1 MLLLVSPTASS
12 DPVAEGTVDLGVIG
26 RLYPV
31 SEKDLLQEIRGRL
44 AELRRS
50 GRLALLA
57 RRARVNARAWA
68 ATPPGNALPS
78 VTHPALRGAALVP
91 PAAARASRRRLL
103 FIDGTSTAQ
112 LRYAERQLQHYREQ
126 LKLVL
131 VSGSPLTFR
140 LQGLPAYFDQ
150 HGALARRIG
159 IERVPSVV
167 YTRDGRLLIEEV
179 VTDE

>member
-1 MLLLVSPTASS
+1 MGGLQNCGAASIS
-12 DPVAEGTVDLGVIG
+12 APGAACAHKRPRVGCHAAWH
-26 RLYPV
+26 R
-31 SEKDLLQEIRGRL
+31 
-44 AELRRS
+44 A
-50 GRLALLA
+50 A
-57 RRARVNARAWA
+57 RRDS
-68 ATPPGNALPS
+68 PD
-78 VTHPALRGAALVP
+78 
-91 PAAARASRRRLL
+91 AARSSSGTARCHVGLQAASAVHRWYQHR
-103 FIDGTSTAQ
+103 Q